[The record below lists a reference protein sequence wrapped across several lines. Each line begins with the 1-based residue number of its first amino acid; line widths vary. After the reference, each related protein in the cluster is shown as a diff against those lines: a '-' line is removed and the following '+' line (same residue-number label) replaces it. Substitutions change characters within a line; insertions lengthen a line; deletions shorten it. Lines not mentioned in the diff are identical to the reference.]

1 MRATVCDCSACI
13 YLPAVQPILLR
24 QSSQP
29 SGIIAIL
36 RTLVHHD
43 RNTISCL
50 LQYLVCHPSCQLRP
64 QQTQSTVESELS
76 PVDASRR
83 KLRRPPLFSGLTE
96 LITQQS
102 NPLEHRLDLV
112 APSARHRR
120 KRPRIPNFP
129 KNRPHQLA
137 TIPSHPAELALPSLT
152 PPLLPPR
159 GVHRYATTE
168 TQPTPHSDR
177 KGLCTIPRSVFSTNE
192 PPPSPPHHQATPRLA
207 FHLRSR
213 ARPKRCS

>member
-1 MRATVCDCSACI
+1 MYLFYLLSSRSCSAS
-13 YLPAVQPILLR
+13 PASRP
-24 QSSQP
+24 
-29 SGIIAIL
+29 GIIAIL

-43 RNTISCL
+43 RNIISCL

-64 QQTQSTVESELS
+64 QQTQSTVESALS

-129 KNRPHQLA
+129 KNIAHINLPRSHPIPPSSRGLLSFPPRSPSIRHRLHIRTVKGCA
-137 TIPSHPAELALPSLT
+137 PSHGPFS
-152 PPLLPPR
+152 
-159 GVHRYATTE
+159 
-168 TQPTPHSDR
+168 QPTNPLHRPPTIKLPRAWHSR
-177 KGLCTIPRSVFSTNE
+177 GN
-192 PPPSPPHHQATPRLA
+192 
-207 FHLRSR
+207 HLRSR